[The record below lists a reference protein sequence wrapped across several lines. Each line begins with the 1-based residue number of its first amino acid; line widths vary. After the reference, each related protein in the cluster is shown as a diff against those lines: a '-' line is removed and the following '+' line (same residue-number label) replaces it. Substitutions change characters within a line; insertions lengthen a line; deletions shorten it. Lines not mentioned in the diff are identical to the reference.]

1 MAKIIGLL
9 HLKGG
14 VGRSTIAT
22 NLAGELSR
30 ANNVAL
36 LDCDMPQ
43 GTSASWAAIRH
54 QTKPNSKLL
63 TDTASNHQE
72 LVNKVEVLQGK
83 TDFIILD
90 SPPRVAEMARALLM
104 LSDLIIIPVG
114 ASAAE
119 IWACFDVIELL
130 NEARDIREVN
140 AYLLWTRY
148 RAYTRLAQELH
159 KEAKKALGL
168 PVLKTTQGYRVVY
181 AEALG
186 RGLTVG
192 ELRDANARQ
201 ELVSLVVEVKKLSI
215 K

>member
-9 HLKGG
+9 QLKGG

-22 NLAGELSR
+22 NLAGELAR
-30 ANNVAL
+30 ANNVVL

-43 GTSASWAAIRH
+43 GTSASWAAIRN

-63 TDTASNHQE
+63 TAIATSHQE
-72 LVNKVEVLQGK
+72 LIDKIDEVQEA
-83 TDFIILD
+83 DYIILD
-90 SPPRVAEMARALLM
+90 SPPRIEEMARALLM
-104 LSDLIIIPVG
+104 LSDLIIIPVT

-119 IWACFDVIELL
+119 IWACADVMDLV
-130 NEARDIREVN
+130 NEAREIREVN

-148 RAYTRLAQELH
+148 RSYTRLAQELH
-159 KEAKKALGL
+159 AETKKVLGL
-168 PVLKTTQGYRVVY
+168 PAMRAEMGYRVAY

-192 ELRDANARQ
+192 ELRDANARN
-201 ELVSLVVEVKKLSI
+201 ELVKLVVEVKRKL

>member
-9 HLKGG
+9 QLKGG

-22 NLAGELSR
+22 NLAGELAR
-30 ANNVAL
+30 ANNVVL

-43 GTSASWAAIRH
+43 GTSASWAAIRN
-54 QTKPNSKLL
+54 QIKPNTKLL
-63 TDTASNHQE
+63 TTTATSHQE
-72 LVNKVEVLQGK
+72 LIGKIDEVQNA
-83 TDFIILD
+83 DYIILD
-90 SPPRVAEMARALLM
+90 SPPRIAEMARALLM
-104 LSDLIIIPVG
+104 LSDLIIIPVS

-119 IWACFDVIELL
+119 IWACADVMELV
-130 NEARDIREVN
+130 NEAREIREVN

-168 PVLKTTQGYRVVY
+168 PAMRTEMGYRVAY

-186 RGLTVG
+186 RGLTVC
-192 ELRDANARQ
+192 ELRDTTARN
-201 ELVSLVVEVKKLSI
+201 ELVKLVVEVKRKL